1 METKIPVLLTPQQ
14 IEYIMSH
21 AHDREISARQAERPA
36 TARFFLDLWETLFNA
51 RVDVVSE
58 REVELNYERGA
69 A

>member
-1 METKIPVLLTPQQ
+1 MNRKVAVLLTQQQ

-36 TARFFLDLWETLFNA
+36 TARFFLDLWESLDA
-51 RVDVVSE
+51 AAQDAAAE

>member
-1 METKIPVLLTPQQ
+1 MNRKVAVLLTQQQ

-36 TARFFLDLWETLFNA
+36 TALFFLDLWESLDA
-51 RVDVVSE
+51 AAQDAAAE

>member
-1 METKIPVLLTPQQ
+1 MTQKIPVLLTEQQ
-14 IEYIMSH
+14 IEYLMSH
-21 AHDREISARQAERPA
+21 AHDREVSAREVDRPA

-51 RVDVVSE
+51 RADVASE